1 VRELKSIFQA
11 ALNLAGRRPLAPR
24 HLPEEIRRLR
34 TASAASAGNAL
45 RTERIAPLGEMEK
58 EHILKAY
65 DACGRVKARTA
76 QLLGI
81 GLNTL
86 RRKLASYGIE

>member
-1 VRELKSIFQA
+1 VRELKSVFQA
-11 ALNLAGRRPLAPR
+11 AFNLADRRPIAAR

-34 TASAASAGNAL
+34 TVARTAGY
-45 RTERIAPLGEMEK
+45 TPKVERIAPLGEMEK

-76 QLLGI
+76 KLLGI
-81 GLNTL
+81 GLTPCTG
-86 RRKLASYGIE
+86 KLASYGIE